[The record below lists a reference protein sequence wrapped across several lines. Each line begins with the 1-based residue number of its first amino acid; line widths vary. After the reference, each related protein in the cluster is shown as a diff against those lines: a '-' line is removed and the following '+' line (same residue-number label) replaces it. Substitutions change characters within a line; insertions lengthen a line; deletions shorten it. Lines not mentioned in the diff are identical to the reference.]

1 MRLLIDTHI
10 LLWAAADELPPEAAR
25 YIQNMDNTLL
35 FSPASIWEVVIKRS
49 LGREDFSVDP
59 ASFYSGLLS
68 AGYIELPITGRHS
81 LLVST
86 LPPLHKDPFDR
97 ILLAQAASEGIPFL
111 TSDALLSQYP
121 GSIIF
126 SENTKTFNTSIRY
139 KPG

>member
-10 LLWAAADELPPEAAR
+10 LLWAAAGELPPEAAR

-59 ASFYSGLLS
+59 ASLYSGLLS
-68 AGYIELPITGRHS
+68 VGYQELPITGRHT
-81 LLVST
+81 LLVSN

-97 ILLAQAASEGIPFL
+97 ILLAQSASEGVPLL
-111 TSDALLSQYP
+111 TSDSVLAQYP
-121 GSIIF
+121 GSLIF
-126 SENTKTFNTSIRY
+126 VKSL
-139 KPG
+139 